1 MQRSHRAAKAKARH
15 NVGWTSRSAARKK
28 EAMTIQDTEICIV
41 GGGLAGKTL
50 ALALAHHDFAVALVE
65 RAAQPGSDNRVTS
78 LNMSTAQL
86 YKNIGLWP
94 AMEGDSQVMADI
106 HVVDGPGG
114 PRIAFDA
121 LADFGEAHGV
131 VVPNGVILEALDA
144 ALKTKPQVKAYTGVA
159 ATLGKTE
166 LGFQNIALSSG
177 ETISAPLICACDG
190 ARSALRAALGIEA
203 DIQDYGQA
211 NITATL
217 THENAHE
224 GAGFQRFM
232 PGGPVAF
239 IPMRGNQSS
248 IAWTLPTSQAK
259 AVMALDEAAFMA
271 LLSDQIFGEDDADG
285 RGPFTGVSARSTY
298 PLKALTAH
306 RFDGPRAVLVGDA
319 AHAIHPLAGQG
330 FNLTVRDIAVLLDI
344 LLEARSVGEDL
355 GSPRW
360 TKAYTRQRRPD
371 IMAMLAATDGLN
383 RLFSNNARSAQMLR
397 RGIMKLS
404 KKLPQAGTGFAKQAQ
419 GSLLGLPSLMREAG

>member
-1 MQRSHRAAKAKARH
+1 M
-15 NVGWTSRSAARKK
+15 GWTSAVARSKTK
-28 EAMTIQDTEICIV
+28 GMTVIDTDICIV

-50 ALALAHHDFAVALVE
+50 ALALAHHDFDVTMIE
-65 RAAQPGSDNRVTS
+65 RAAQPAADNRVTS

-94 AMEGDSQVMADI
+94 AMEGHSQLMADI
-106 HVVDGPGG
+106 RVVDGHSG
-114 PRIAFDA
+114 PRMAFDA

-131 VVPNGVILEALDA
+131 VVPNGVILSALDA
-144 ALKTKPQVKAYTGVA
+144 ALETKSQVKTFTGVA
-159 ATLGKTE
+159 ATLGKTD
-166 LGFQNIALSSG
+166 LGFQNVGLSSG
-177 ETISAPLICACDG
+177 ETVCAALVCAADG
-190 ARSALRAALGIEA
+190 ARSALRGALGIEA
-203 DIQDYGQA
+203 DIKDYGQA

-217 THENAHE
+217 THENDHE

-248 IAWTLPTSQAK
+248 LAWTLPTPQAK
-259 AVMALDEAAFMA
+259 AVMALDDAAFMA
-271 LLSDQIFGEDDADG
+271 LLSDQIFSGDDADG
-285 RGPFTGVSARSTY
+285 RGPFTSVSARSTY

-330 FNLTVRDIAVLLDI
+330 FNLTVRDIAALIDI
-344 LLEARSVGEDL
+344 LLEARSVGEDI

-360 TKAYTRQRRPD
+360 TKAYTHQRRPD
-371 IMAMLAATDGLN
+371 ILAMLAATDGLN
-383 RLFSNNARSAQMLR
+383 RLFSTSAPGRKLLR
-397 RGIMKLS
+397 RGMMKLS
-404 KKLPQAGTGFAKQAQ
+404 RKLPQAGTGFAKQAQ
-419 GSLLGLPSLMREAG
+419 GSLLGLPSLMQDAG